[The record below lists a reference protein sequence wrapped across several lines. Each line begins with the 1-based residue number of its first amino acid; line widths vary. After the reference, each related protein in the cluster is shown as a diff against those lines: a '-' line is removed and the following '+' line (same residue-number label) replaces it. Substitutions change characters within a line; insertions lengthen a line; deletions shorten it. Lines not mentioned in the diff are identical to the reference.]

1 MRSLHLKLYA
11 DLLRKLRQ
19 FKQHQVPATGV
30 VDIPAGTCVIDPVTF
45 TRQAFVSGSPSS
57 LQGERV
63 CWSPACSIAA
73 RRTPRTRAPDAGSAS
88 VNTCIAHAREQ
99 KTQMLPRAADGF
111 LALRNLNSQLR
122 FLLQA
127 EEHTREVRRRLSYK
141 SNPSLLPSV
150 GCAVSRSCH
159 ACVPEAVGVHL
170 P

>member
-57 LQGERV
+57 LQGDRV

-73 RRTPRTRAPDAGSAS
+73 RRYRHSPAPSEVSA
-88 VNTCIAHAREQ
+88 IERGDMQRHA
-99 KTQMLPRAADGF
+99 
-111 LALRNLNSQLR
+111 
-122 FLLQA
+122 
-127 EEHTREVRRRLSYK
+127 
-141 SNPSLLPSV
+141 
-150 GCAVSRSCH
+150 
-159 ACVPEAVGVHL
+159 
-170 P
+170 